1 MADNVHNVLIIGSGP
16 AGLTAAI
23 YAARANLNPICVEGG
38 GLGSKPGEGPGGQ
51 LMMTSDV
58 ENFPG
63 FPEGIMGPDLIKRLR
78 EQAERFGTKFV
89 TGVVSE
95 ADLNASPK
103 KITITDEL
111 RGESQVHETHAVIL
125 ATGASARLL
134 GIEKEG
140 QFMGRGVTTCAT
152 CDGAFY
158 KDKAVVVVGGGD
170 SAMEEA
176 TFLTRYCTKV
186 TLVHRRKEFR
196 ASKIMYDRAVANPK
210 VEIKTNRTVVD
221 MKPGK
226 PFLSE
231 IVLAGTNEEEG
242 VEETLEAEGLFI
254 AIGHTPNTKVFRDQL
269 KVSANGYIEV
279 EGASS
284 RTSIEGVFAAGDVH
298 DNHYRQAIT
307 ASGSGCKAAIDAE
320 RWLEANE
327 LG

>member
-1 MADNVHNVLIIGSGP
+1 MTENVHKVIIIGSGP

-23 YAARANLNPICVEGG
+23 YAARANLNPICIEGG
-38 GLGSKPGEGPGGQ
+38 GLASKPGEGPGGQ

-78 EQAERFGTKFV
+78 EQAERFGTKFI
-89 TGVVSE
+89 TGLVSE

-103 KITITDEL
+103 KITISDEL

-125 ATGASARLL
+125 ATGASARLIGL
-134 GIEKEG
+134 EKET
-140 QFMGRGVTTCAT
+140 QYMGRGVTTCAT
-152 CDGAFY
+152 CDGAFF
-158 KDKAVVVVGGGD
+158 KDRPVVVVGGGD

-186 TLVHRRKEFR
+186 TLVHRRNEFR
-196 ASKIMYDRAVANPK
+196 SSKIMYERALANPK
-210 VEIKTNRTVVD
+210 IEIKTNRRVAD
-221 MKPGK
+221 MSPGK

-231 IVLAGTNEEEG
+231 IVLAGTFQDEG
-242 VEETLEAEGLFI
+242 VEEIIPAHGLFV
-254 AIGHTPNTKVFRDQL
+254 AIGHTPNTQVFRDQL
-269 KVSANGYIEV
+269 KLSSNGYIDV
-279 EGASS
+279 SGAGST
-284 RTSIEGVFAAGDVH
+284 TSIDGVFAAGDVH